1 MIYNGSY
8 AMKVFKNI
16 IILISAVCLS
26 SCGQSARKS
35 ESILPP
41 QVTGEFIVSVLKVGK
56 ADAIVLQTANHS
68 VVIDCGETDDSKE
81 VLKCLSKNNI
91 SKIDCLFI
99 THFDKD
105 HVGGAADILNNIE
118 TGQIITPSYEGCND
132 EYYNYINAAQAN
144 NITPLT
150 LTENMTFVL
159 DDVLFEVYPP
169 QKSSYKEE
177 DNDFSLAIS
186 VKHGNNSFLFTG
198 DAEAQRLN
206 EIMKQTGEEYSFLK
220 IPHHGQHNKNTEKF
234 IKRVNPSYSVIT
246 CSKKNTADAETINIL
261 ESVGSAVYLTENGDV
276 KAVSDGKD
284 IEITQKGAE
293 K

>member
-1 MIYNGSY
+1 
-8 AMKVFKNI
+8 MKVLKNI
-16 IILISAVCLS
+16 IILISAVCMS
-26 SCGQSARKS
+26 SCGRNARKPDS
-35 ESILPP
+35 MLLP

-56 ADAIVLQTANHS
+56 ADAIVLQTANHG

-81 VLKCLSKNNI
+81 ILKYLSKNNI

-118 TGQIITPSYEGCND
+118 TAQIITPSYEGSSD

-150 LTENMTFVL
+150 ITENMTFIL

-169 QKSSYKEE
+169 QKSSYKET

-186 VKHGNNSFLFTG
+186 VKHGNNSFLFAG

-220 IPHHGQHNKNTEKF
+220 IPHHGQYNKNTEKF
-234 IKRVNPSYSVIT
+234 IKHVNPSYSVIT
-246 CSKKNTADAETINIL
+246 CSKKNTADAETISIL
-261 ESVGSAVYLTENGDV
+261 ENIGSAVYLTENGDV
-276 KAVSDGKD
+276 KAVSDGKN
-284 IEITQKGAE
+284 IEITQEGEE

>member
-1 MIYNGSY
+1 
-8 AMKVFKNI
+8 MKVLKNI
-16 IILISAVCLS
+16 IILISAVCIS
-26 SCGQSARKS
+26 SCGQSAQKS
-35 ESILPP
+35 GSISLP

-56 ADAIVLQTANHS
+56 ADAIVLQTVNHS

-81 VLKCLSKNNI
+81 ILKYLSENNI

-105 HVGGAADILNNIE
+105 HVGGAADILDNIE
-118 TGQIITPSYEGCND
+118 TEQIITPSYDGSND
-132 EYYNYINAAQAN
+132 EYYNYINAAQTN

-150 LTENMTFVL
+150 LTENMTFVF

-169 QKSSYKEE
+169 QKLSYKET

-206 EIMKQTGEEYSFLK
+206 EIIKQTDEEYSFLK

-234 IKRVNPSYSVIT
+234 IKHVKPSYSIIT
-246 CSKKNTADAETINIL
+246 CSQKNTADEETLNIL

-276 KAVSDGKD
+276 KAISDGKN
-284 IEITQKGAE
+284 ITITQKGAE